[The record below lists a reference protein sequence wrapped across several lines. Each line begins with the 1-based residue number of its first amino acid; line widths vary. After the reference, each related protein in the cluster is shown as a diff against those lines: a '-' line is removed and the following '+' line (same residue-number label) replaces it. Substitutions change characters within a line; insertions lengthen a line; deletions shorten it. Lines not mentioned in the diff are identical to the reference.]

1 MKYARFSKELGACHC
16 SSFEKQKRGVG
27 GRGGKAAGGRK
38 EVAHRG
44 HAEQIIARL
53 KQILAQEME
62 IILR

>member
-16 SSFEKQKRGVG
+16 SSFEKQKRGVSG
-27 GRGGKAAGGRK
+27 GGGGVRRRAEGRK

-53 KQILAQEME
+53 KQLLAQ
-62 IILR
+62 

>member
-16 SSFEKQKRGVG
+16 SSFEKQKRGVRVG
-27 GRGGKAAGGRK
+27 VRRRAEGRK

-53 KQILAQEME
+53 KQILAQ
-62 IILR
+62 